1 MALRRGSRTARPE
14 AGFALIEVVVSALIM
29 VSVTGGVIKLLNVS
43 GHAGSEQ
50 RHRSQAYSV
59 AQEDQARMRGM
70 QIPSLNNYSAPNQ
83 TVALG
88 GTNYKVSSSAK
99 FVNDKTADLSCQEG
113 AGSADYVRIRSEV
126 TWPSLRVGGKAVVA
140 ESIVTPPGGS
150 LDPTHGTLVVST
162 VNAKE
167 TPISSVLVTGSGPTS
182 LTGSTDSTGCVIFP
196 DIPEG
201 NYSVTPGFPSGY
213 IDKDGDPPKAATAG
227 VVGNGSVTKKFQY
240 DKESTIQVG
249 FTVRG
254 YNGVDK
260 TAYVDRVVYFNNQM
274 TAPEQSVGTLG
285 GTKQSSFTIKPLFP
299 FATTPYTIYPG
310 CSGNDPEPG
319 EAEGSVLAPSGATA
333 TATLRL
339 PPLYVNVWTGRNS
352 SNKGSAFSNAD
363 VWVDDDN
370 CSVVHRAA
378 TNSSGQLENP
388 GFPWGQYDLCA
399 DTLTSSSGTGRRQ
412 RITNVSVKNLTGT
425 TVNFYLG
432 SGTGSES
439 TEGNC
444 P

>member
-50 RHRSQAYSV
+50 RHRSQAYSI

-83 TVALG
+83 TVPLG

-140 ESIVTPPGGS
+140 ESIVTPPSGS

-162 VNAKE
+162 VNAEE
-167 TPISSVLVTGSGPTS
+167 TPISAVLVKGTGPTS

-201 NYSVTPGFPSGY
+201 NYSVIAEFPSGY
-213 IDKDGDPPKAATAG
+213 VNKDGEGPKSSTVG
-227 VVGNGSVTKKFQY
+227 VVGGATVTKTIMY
-240 DKESTIQVG
+240 DRSGAVPVNFKYRVG
-249 FTVRG
+249 SSGTFVATKADAILAFNTG
-254 YNGVDK
+254 MT
-260 TAYVDRVVYFNNQM
+260 TAAIF
-274 TAPEQSVGTLG
+274 GTPG
-285 GTKQSSFTIKPLFP
+285 GTRQTTITSSPLFP
-299 FATTPYTIYPG
+299 FPSADTIYAGSCTEHNPG
-310 CSGNDPEPG
+310 AGAGS
-319 EAEGSVLAPSGATA
+319 ASVLIPSGTTTA
-333 TATLRL
+333 AVTLQL
-339 PPLYVNVWTGRNS
+339 PALEVDVWTGSSS
-352 SNKGSAFSNAD
+352 SNKGSAVNNAH
-363 VWVDDDN
+363 VVIADDK
-370 CSVVHRAA
+370 CLISGQQVKRSY
-378 TNSSGQLENP
+378 TLSSGALSDP
-388 GFPWGQYDLCA
+388 GLPTSTYDICA
-399 DTLTSSSGTGRRQ
+399 DNGSRRQTASNVAVTNLANLTIANVYLTASNSSSG
-412 RITNVSVKNLTGT
+412 VCS
-425 TVNFYLG
+425 
-432 SGTGSES
+432 
-439 TEGNC
+439 
-444 P
+444 